1 MCPRRERFRDDSRR
15 KTGAKMGQ
23 VTALARAL
31 AKAPCPHVDP
41 SDGVPVNTRQIAEG
55 AQRVKSA
62 YQTFGPFSFHPAR
75 HLLLEGETLVR
86 LGSRAL
92 EILAGLVE
100 RPGELVSKDELT
112 ARVWSNTVVEESNL
126 KVNVCAL
133 RRALGEGQ
141 PGRRYIA
148 TVSGRG
154 YRFVAP
160 VERGEPGTLS
170 VPQSPAAKRLH
181 NLPASS
187 TRTIGRADTIR
198 AFLRHLQ
205 RHRLVTIVGPGG
217 IGKTTV
223 ALAAAETHIAAY
235 AHGVWFVDLAPLTDP
250 QFVPGAVASALGL
263 TIHSENVVAGL
274 AACLRDKQTLIVLD
288 SCEHVIDA
296 AASLAEQIIGSAT
309 DVHILATSREPLR
322 AKAERVHRLPPL
334 ESPPTAPGLTAAE
347 ALAFPAVQL
356 FVERAS
362 ESLENFELSDADASV
377 VADICRRLEGVALAI
392 ELAATRVNSL
402 GVCELVALLGDRF
415 WLLRQGRRTALS
427 RHRTLAAALDWSY
440 EFLPETERTIL
451 RRLSVFAGAFTLA
464 SATAVIAGSGILGPE
479 VVESLANLVAK
490 SLVSANV
497 SGALAQYR
505 LLDTTRAYA
514 LQKLAE
520 SGELEALERRHAER
534 HRNLLEQAEA
544 EWETQPTAEWPAE
557 CGRKIDDIR
566 SALN

>member
-1 MCPRRERFRDDSRR
+1 
-15 KTGAKMGQ
+15 MGQ
-23 VTALARAL
+23 VTTLARAL
-31 AKAPCPHVDP
+31 AKTPPPQVHP
-41 SDGVPVNTRQIAEG
+41 YDGMTVHPRQIAE
-55 AQRVKSA
+55 SA
-62 YQTFGPFSFHPAR
+62 RRAMSACQTFGPFRFFPGQQ
-75 HLLLEGETLVR
+75 LLLEGETAVR

-92 EILAGLVE
+92 AILTALVE

-112 ARVWSNTVVEESNL
+112 ARVWPNTVVEESNL
-126 KVNVCAL
+126 KVNVAVL
-133 RRALGEGQ
+133 RRALHEGQ

-160 VERGEPGTLS
+160 VEHAEPGTLS
-170 VPQSPAAKRLH
+170 VPQSPAAKRPH

-187 TRTIGRADTIR
+187 TRTIARGDAIH
-198 AFLRHLQ
+198 ALLRLLQ

-235 AHGVWFVDLAPLTDP
+235 AHGVWFVDLAALADP
-250 QFVPGAVASALGL
+250 QLVPRAVASALGL
-263 TIHSENVVAGL
+263 MIHSENVLAGL
-274 AACLRDKQTLIVLD
+274 AACLRDKQMLIVLD

-296 AASLAEQIIGSAT
+296 AASLVEQIIGGAT
-309 DVHILATSREPLR
+309 GVHMLATSREPLR
-322 AKAERVHRLPPL
+322 VKAERVHRLPPL
-334 ESPPTAPGLTAAE
+334 ESPPSAPGLTAAE
-347 ALAFPAVQL
+347 ALGFAAVQL

-362 ESLENFELSDADASV
+362 ESLENFQLSDADAPV
-377 VADICRRLEGVALAI
+377 VADICRKLEGIALAI
-392 ELAATRVNSL
+392 ELAAMRVDSF
-402 GVCELVALLGDRF
+402 GVRELSAFLDDRF
-415 WLLRQGRRTALS
+415 RLLRQGRRTALS

-451 RRLSVFAGAFTLA
+451 RRLSVFAGAFTLD

-490 SLVSANV
+490 SLVSADV
-497 SGALAQYR
+497 GGAVAQYR

-514 LQKLAE
+514 LQKLSE
-520 SGELEALERRHAER
+520 SGELEALEQRHAD
-534 HRNLLEQAEA
+534 HHQNLFEQAEVGSQTQPIA
-544 EWETQPTAEWPAE
+544 EWLAEY
-557 CGRKIDDIR
+557 GREFDDIR